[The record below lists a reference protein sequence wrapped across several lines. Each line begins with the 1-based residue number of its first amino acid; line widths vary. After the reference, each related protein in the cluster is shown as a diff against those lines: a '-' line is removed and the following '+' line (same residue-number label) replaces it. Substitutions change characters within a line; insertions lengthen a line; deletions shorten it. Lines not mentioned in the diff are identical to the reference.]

1 MFIQR
6 GFTVKESKECGSSG
20 SMALLTMANPEE
32 ALQALAV
39 MHNYAP
45 EQYKVDT
52 RTSSPSPLIPPLR
65 GSPPPL
71 SSTPLLHPSP
81 PHLSST
87 PLLHPS
93 PPPLSSIHLTLSSVQ
108 ELGGPVR
115 LLLLGQ
121 EGIPRLGIQASRRPA
136 LSWAALIASER
147 AAIFFGVFSSSIG
160 KRIWL
165 FQKGVHLHR
174 LRTPF
179 VYVQ

>member
-52 RTSSPSPLIPPLR
+52 RTSSPSPSIPPLLHP
-65 GSPPPL
+65 SPPHL
-71 SSTPLLHPSP
+71 SSSPLLHPSP

-93 PPPLSSIHLTLSSVQ
+93 PPPFSIPLTLSSVQ
-108 ELGGPVR
+108 ERGGPVR

-121 EGIPRLGIQASRRPA
+121 LGIPRLGIQASSPK
-136 LSWAALIASER
+136 LGCFNCL
-147 AAIFFGVFSSSIG
+147 
-160 KRIWL
+160 
-165 FQKGVHLHR
+165 
-174 LRTPF
+174 
-179 VYVQ
+179 